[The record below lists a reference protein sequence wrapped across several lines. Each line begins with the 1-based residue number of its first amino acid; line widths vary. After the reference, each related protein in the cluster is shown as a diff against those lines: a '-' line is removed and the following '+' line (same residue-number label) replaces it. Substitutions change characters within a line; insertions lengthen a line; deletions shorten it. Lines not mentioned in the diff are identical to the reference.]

1 MDSQINLPMYLEG
14 GLKNV
19 LWPVILFSGV
29 EEGSVKLFKKFL
41 DVQRNFPITNENID
55 KMK

>member
-1 MDSQINLPMYLEG
+1 MYLEG